1 MPSEPGQAVSIND
14 HDGSRASARHPS
26 TSSAARTA
34 RLLCAFATGPRD
46 RGVRELARTLGLGKS
61 TVHRLLQTLTAEGLL
76 DRDPADGTYRLSL
89 MMCAL
94 GHAAATDL
102 RLRTASAPVID
113 DLRNRCGDT
122 VQLAIREGVDV
133 YYVERRESYSGLRLF
148 ATVPRRL
155 PAHCTSSGKVLLA
168 DLPTD
173 ELTGLFPDSELP
185 GLTQRSI
192 TKRALLVRELDM
204 TRERGWA
211 ANRGECRLDV
221 ASVAAPVRGAD
232 GRVIAGL
239 SIAAPKDRFEET
251 GPARY
256 LDLVRSGA
264 AAISRRLRLVA
275 LPATNPGQSGGAVP
289 LRGTRRCV
297 L

>member
-1 MPSEPGQAVSIND
+1 MRLSEFATSRHRKNLDGTSCGSGTAVPSEPGQAVSIND
-14 HDGSRASARHPS
+14 HDGNRAPARHPS

-133 YYVERRESYSGLRLF
+133 CYVERRASYSGLRLVD
-148 ATVPRRL
+148 TL
-155 PAHCTSSGKVLLA
+155 W
-168 DLPTD
+168 DLILIYD
-173 ELTGLFPDSELP
+173 ELLDGLGLDSVPVIGSSFGGMMACELAALRPD
-185 GLTQRSI
+185 
-192 TKRALLVRELDM
+192 
-204 TRERGWA
+204 
-211 ANRGECRLDV
+211 
-221 ASVAAPVRGAD
+221 
-232 GRVIAGL
+232 RV
-239 SIAAPKDRFEET
+239 S
-251 GPARY
+251 
-256 LDLVRSGA
+256 DLVLIDPSGSGA
-264 AAISRRLRLVA
+264 TTNRSR
-275 LPATNPGQSGGAVP
+275 PT
-289 LRGTRRCV
+289 
-297 L
+297 